1 MSWVENERPR
11 SQRGNDE
18 RSYLLFKYS
27 HEEEKK
33 RIGFIRKEWSFL
45 EMGLISKE
53 QAREIHLRS
62 LLSSFS
68 LGEKARVREAQK
80 RRNSFFTANE
90 PPVGKHR
97 SDLPGDFHLRLG
109 LPWIGQFRGRAG
121 QGVGVDFHPPLQVA
135 QKSQAPVTRLK
146 VHGGRLSSK
155 SVHLIQLAQ

>member
-1 MSWVENERPR
+1 MRDR
-11 SQRGNDE
+11 T
-18 RSYLLFKYS
+18 YS
-27 HEEEKK
+27 SSIATKK
-33 RIGFIRKEWSFL
+33 RKKESGSSGKSDL
-45 EMGLISKE
+45 SLKVGLISKE

-90 PPVGKHR
+90 PPVEKHR

-135 QKSQAPVTRLK
+135 QKSQTPVTRLK